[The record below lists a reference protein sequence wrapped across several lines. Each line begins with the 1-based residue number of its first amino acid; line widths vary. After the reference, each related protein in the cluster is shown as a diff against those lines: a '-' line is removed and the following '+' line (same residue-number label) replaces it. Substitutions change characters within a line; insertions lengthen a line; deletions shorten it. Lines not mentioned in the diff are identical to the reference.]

1 MKIVMLEASTVSR
14 GDVSFDDIYKLGEV
28 REFPLTP
35 VDKIVENIGDAEAVL
50 CNKTPFTAEIMEKCP
65 DLKYIGVC
73 ATGFNNIDINV
84 ANRLGITVCNVPS
97 YSDSAVAQQVFAYI
111 LRYANRVDD
120 YAGFVDNGGWVRS
133 PYFSAF
139 EFPTMELDGKTLG
152 IVGYG
157 RIGHAVSR
165 IAGAFGMNVIV
176 HTRTVRNEDGVSF
189 VSLDEIA
196 EKSDFITFHCPL
208 TPETNGICNI
218 DFLKKCKK
226 TAMIINTA
234 RGPVVNEADLRY
246 ALDNGIIAAAG
257 VDVVSEEP
265 MRADNP
271 LLGAKNCMITPHV
284 AWSPVETRRRLM
296 KTVAENLEA
305 FINGKPVNTVN

>member
-1 MKIVMLEASTVSR
+1 MLEAATVSR
-14 GDVSFDDIYKLGEV
+14 GDVSFDGIKRLGEL

-35 VDKIVENIGDAEAVL
+35 VDRIVENIGDAEAVL
-50 CNKTPFTAEIMEKCP
+50 CNKTPFTAEIMEECP
-65 DLKYIGVC
+65 NLKYIGVC
-73 ATGFNNIDINV
+73 ATGFNNIDIN
-84 ANRLGITVCNVPS
+84 AASRLGITVCNVPS
-97 YSDSAVAQQVFAYI
+97 YSDSAVAQQVFAFI
-111 LRYANRVDD
+111 LRYANRIDD
-120 YAGFVDNGGWVRS
+120 YSDFVDNGGWVRS
-133 PYFSAF
+133 PSFSAF
-139 EFPTMELDGKTLG
+139 EFPTAELDGKTLG
-152 IVGYG
+152 IIGYG

-165 IAGAFGMNVIV
+165 IAEAFGMNVIV
-176 HTRTVRNEDGVSF
+176 HTRTVRDEDGVSF
-189 VSLDEIA
+189 VSLDELA
-196 EKSDFITFHCPL
+196 QGSDFITFHCPL

-226 TAMIINTA
+226 AAMIINTS

-284 AWSPVETRRRLM
+284 AWSPVETRLRLM
-296 KTVAENLEA
+296 EAAARNLECYIKGEP
-305 FINGKPVNTVN
+305 INKVNP